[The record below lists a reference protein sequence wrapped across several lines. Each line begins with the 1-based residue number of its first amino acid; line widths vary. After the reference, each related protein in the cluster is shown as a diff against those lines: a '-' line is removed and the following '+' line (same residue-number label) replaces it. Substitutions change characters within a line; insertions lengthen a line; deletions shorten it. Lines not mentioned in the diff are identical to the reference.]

1 MPRARLPTPTAE
13 PQRTPMKLLQLRSAT
28 CLLDYAGQRL
38 LVDPMLAAPGAMP
51 GFKLLGGGRRRNPLV
66 PLPAGTD
73 AALASATAVLLTHE
87 HPDHF
92 DAAGRAFA
100 RGRGLPVHATAVDA
114 PHLRA
119 KGLDARVVEGGSL
132 GFPAEVIRAR
142 HAHGPLGYFLGPVA
156 GYYLAAPGEP
166 TVYVV
171 GDAVLVDA
179 VREAV
184 ERLAPEIIVAPAG
197 SANVG
202 FGGDILF
209 SPHELETLVRL
220 APGRVVLNHLE
231 ALDHCPTTR
240 DQLRARMTAAGLMSK
255 VFIPEDGEQLEFTT
269 NAERQAQPRED
280 APITRPGIQ
289 KWMTAPFSGA

>member
-1 MPRARLPTPTAE
+1 
-13 PQRTPMKLLQLRSAT
+13 MKLLQLRSAT

-38 LVDPMLAAPGAMP
+38 LIDPMLASPGAMP

-66 PLPAGTD
+66 PLPAGAD
-73 AALASATAVLLTHE
+73 AALASATAVLVTHE

-100 RGRGLPVHATAVDA
+100 RDRGLPVHATAVDV

-119 KGLDARVVEGGSL
+119 KGLDARVVESGSL
-132 GFPAEVIRAR
+132 GFPVEVIRAR
-142 HAHGPLGYFLGPVA
+142 HAHGALGFFLGPVA
-156 GYYLAAPGEP
+156 GYFLAAPGEP
-166 TVYVV
+166 TVYLV

-184 ERLAPEIIVAPAG
+184 ARLEPDVIVAPAG
-197 SANVG
+197 SANLG
-202 FGGDILF
+202 LGGDILF
-209 SPHELETLVRL
+209 SPDELEALVRL
-220 APGRVVLNHLE
+220 APGQVVLNHLE

-240 DQLRARMTAAGLMSK
+240 AQLHARMAAAGLASK
-255 VFIPEDGEQLEFTT
+255 VHIPEDGEQRVFT
-269 NAERQAQPRED
+269 AQSERIARPRVD
-280 APITRPGIQ
+280 APVTRPGIQ

>member
-1 MPRARLPTPTAE
+1 M
-13 PQRTPMKLLQLRSAT
+13 
-28 CLLDYAGQRL
+28 
-38 LVDPMLAAPGAMP
+38 
-51 GFKLLGGGRRRNPLV
+51 
-66 PLPAGTD
+66 
-73 AALASATAVLLTHE
+73 
-87 HPDHF
+87 
-92 DAAGRAFA
+92 
-100 RGRGLPVHATAVDA
+100 
-114 PHLRA
+114 
-119 KGLDARVVEGGSL
+119 
-132 GFPAEVIRAR
+132 
-142 HAHGPLGYFLGPVA
+142 
-156 GYYLAAPGEP
+156 
-166 TVYVV
+166 YVV

-255 VFIPEDGEQLEFTT
+255 VFIPEDGEQLEFSAK
-269 NAERQAQPRED
+269 AERQAQPRED